1 MPTPQKVFI
10 AGATGY
16 MGSKV
21 AAELVRRGHA
31 VKALVRPESLNRL
44 PRHCLAVVGNALDG
58 ESFRGAIGDVDS
70 YVQLVGVAHPSPSKA
85 RQFREID
92 QKSFEES
99 LKAAVENRVRH
110 FVYVSVAHPAPA
122 MRAYIEVRSHCEDML
137 KKSGLNATILRPWY
151 VLGPGH
157 YWPYALKPF
166 YWLARQIPRARDGA
180 TRLGLVTLQ
189 QMVAALV
196 NGIESPANGVRM
208 LGVPEIAAS
217 SLSGPAGK

>member
-1 MPTPQKVFI
+1 MRPPQKVFI

-16 MGSKV
+16 MGCRV
-21 AAELVRRGHA
+21 AAELVRRGHTVSALARQGSESKLPNGCRA
-31 VKALVRPESLNRL
+31 VI
-44 PRHCLAVVGNALDG
+44 GNALDG
-58 ESFRGAIGDVDS
+58 SSFARSIGDADS
-70 YVQLVGVAHPSPSKA
+70 FVQLVGVAHPSPSKA

-99 LKAAVENRVRH
+99 LRAAVENRVRH

-122 MRAYIEVRSHCEDML
+122 MHAYIEVRSHCEELL

-157 YWPYALKPF
+157 YWPYALKPL
-166 YWLARQIPRARDGA
+166 YWFARQIPSTRDGA
-180 TRLGLVTLQ
+180 IRLGLVTLQ

-196 NGIESPANGVRM
+196 NSIESPAQGIRIV
-208 LGVPEIAAS
+208 GVPEIAA
-217 SLSGPAGK
+217 AGS

>member
-1 MPTPQKVFI
+1 MPTPHKIFI

-16 MGSKV
+16 MGCRA

-31 VKALVRPESLNRL
+31 VKALVRRESLNRL
-44 PRHCLAVVGNALDG
+44 PKHCLAVVGNALDAS
-58 ESFRGAIGDVDS
+58 SFSAGIGDVDS

-99 LKAAVENRVRH
+99 LKAAVENRARH

-122 MRAYIEVRSHCEDML
+122 MHAYIEVRSHCEELL

-166 YWLARQIPRARDGA
+166 YWLARQIPIACEGA

-196 NGIESPANGVRM
+196 NSIESPAQGVRI
-208 LGVPEIAAS
+208 LGVPDIAAS
-217 SLSGPAGK
+217 SLSGLAG